1 MPEQDTFDNNGSEQ
15 RPIELYQNLSNVFIR
30 TFLFKEKKN
39 EKEKDFE
46 LYELMILIYRRQFF
60 GLKKRVLLEQI
71 LS

>member
-15 RPIELYQNLSNVFIR
+15 IPIELCQNLFNVFIR

-46 LYELMILIYRRQFF
+46 LYKLMILIYRRQFF
-60 GLKKRVLLEQI
+60 GLKKRVLLDQI